1 MSSPKN
7 PPPRLPGND
16 PSEPLD
22 PRDSNRSAGPLPSG
36 AVPMDA
42 LPPGAL
48 PPGAFPEG
56 ALPPDALPPGA
67 IPPGALPEGALPP
80 DALPPGAI
88 PGGPAPGPGSGKIR
102 MKVMPKM
109 NARPY
114 VKRAAKLLGQHKL
127 MMSLSLFLSLIM
139 FLLPFLAAAA
149 FGPLI
154 KLFGDA
160 KGGDWNRVWSMTGSF
175 YDKTAQAD
183 GPGWF
188 SQSWLGDWLGTPVTF
203 TTIFIIWTSAIVLRN
218 VLDILRAWA
227 DANLEQRLLT
237 GLRQRL
243 YEHIQSLSLDFF
255 MGGQTGALMQRVLSE
270 TTAVQRLLT
279 QVLLTPVVDAIV
291 LVIVIAYLLALSWQM
306 TLVLFV
312 LGPLT
317 VLMFRYTSGKLQE
330 GAMGINMSAR
340 ELGAELE
347 ETINGISDIQVF
359 NAQPKRNARFR
370 EASKVAAKATASTTA
385 WMSLSNS
392 GAQVFISLTTA
403 LILLVAIL
411 LGQNWGLSFASAL
424 VFMQMAPNL
433 FTPVQRLIS
442 SYTMYQSLVPGIVS
456 TYELFDTNPTV
467 VEKPGAEKLGT
478 VHGDIAFENVVFG
491 YSPTQKVLNGV
502 SFEIKEGETV
512 AFVGP
517 IGCGKS
523 TIMNLTLRFLDPQQ
537 GRILLEGKDI
547 SQVTLTSLREQVS
560 KLSQFPFFLK
570 DTIRENI
577 RLGKADATDAEI
589 EEACKLAH
597 IHDVIVDRQR
607 MPKGYDTVVDV
618 QVPSGGQKRLIA
630 LARCL
635 LRKPEVLL
643 LDEPTENLD
652 ADQRNRLIQVIREY
666 ARERTCLV
674 ISHDLNFVAA
684 VSDRI
689 LVIDKGRIVDQGT
702 HDQLVQREGLYKT
715 LYQLKNVDPSLL
727 RTRGGGGGGQ
737 QLPGAPIPGMGMPG
751 GGMPGM
757 PGGGMPGM

>member
-1 MSSPKN
+1 MSK
-7 PPPRLPGND
+7 PPIPDMPVSGMSHERPSGQPIEMPAGQPPGDALPGNL
-16 PSEPLD
+16 PL
-22 PRDSNRSAGPLPSG
+22 G
-36 AVPMDA
+36 
-42 LPPGAL
+42 
-48 PPGAFPEG
+48 PEG
-56 ALPPDALPPGA
+56 
-67 IPPGALPEGALPP
+67 
-80 DALPPGAI
+80 I
-88 PGGPAPGPGSGKIR
+88 PGDMGPGGGKIR
-102 MKVMPKM
+102 MKEMPRM

-114 VKRAAKLLGQHKL
+114 LRRAFKLLGEHKPFVA
-127 MMSLSLFLSLIM
+127 LSLFFSLVM
-139 FLLPFLAAAA
+139 FLLPFVAAAA

-160 KGGDWNRVWSMTGSF
+160 AKTGNWNTVWTLSGSF
-175 YDKTAQAD
+175 YDKTATGGEA
-183 GPGWF
+183 GSF
-188 SQSWLGDWLGTPVTF
+188 SIPFITDWLATPLSF
-203 TTIFIIWTSAIVLRN
+203 TTIFVIWTCAIVLRN
-218 VLDILRAWA
+218 VLDIFRAWV

-237 GLRQRL
+237 GFRQKL
-243 YEHIQSLSLDFF
+243 YEHIQTLSLDFF

-279 QVLLTPVVDAIV
+279 QVVLTPVVDAIV
-291 LVIVIAYLLALSWQM
+291 LIIVISYLLALSWQM

-312 LGPLT
+312 MAPLT
-317 VLMFRYTSGKLQE
+317 VLMFRFTSAKLQH
-330 GAMGINMSAR
+330 GAMGINLSAR
-340 ELGAELE
+340 ELGSELE

-359 NAQPKRNARFR
+359 NAQPKRNARFW
-370 EASKVAAKATASTTA
+370 EASKNAAKSSASTTA

-403 LILLVAIL
+403 LILLFAIL
-411 LGQNWGLSFASAL
+411 LGQNWGLTFASAL

-456 TYELFDTNPTV
+456 TYELFDTKPTV
-467 VEKPGAEKLGT
+467 VEKPGAVALGE
-478 VHGDIAFENVVFG
+478 VHGDINFDNVVFG
-491 YSPTQKVLNGV
+491 YSPAQKVLNGV
-502 SFEIKEGETV
+502 SFEIKEGETI

-523 TIMNLTLRFLDPQQ
+523 TIMNLILRFLDPQQ

-547 SQVTLTSLREQVS
+547 SDATLNSLREQVS

-570 DTIRENI
+570 DTIRENV
-577 RLGKADATDAEI
+577 RLGRNEATNAEI

-597 IHDVIVDRQR
+597 IHDVIVDPQR
-607 MPKGYDTVVDV
+607 MPRGYDTVVDV
-618 QVPSGGQKRLIA
+618 QIPSGGQKRLIA

-684 VSDRI
+684 VADRI
-689 LVIDKGRIVDQGT
+689 VVIDKGRVVDQGT
-702 HDQLVQREGLYKT
+702 HDELIEREGLYKT

-727 RTRGGGGGGQ
+727 RTRGGDGGAKKGM
-737 QLPGAPIPGMGMPG
+737 PGAPIEGMGMPG
-751 GGMPGM
+751 GAMP
-757 PGGGMPGM
+757 GGMPG

>member
-1 MSSPKN
+1 MSK
-7 PPPRLPGND
+7 PPIHGM
-16 PSEPLD
+16 S
-22 PRDSNRSAGPLPSG
+22 
-36 AVPMDA
+36 
-42 LPPGAL
+42 
-48 PPGAFPEG
+48 PEG
-56 ALPPDALPPGA
+56 MSRERSSGQPIEMPTDGA
-67 IPPGALPEGALPP
+67 PGALPEGLPP
-80 DALPPGAI
+80 LGPEGMPGDK
-88 PGGPAPGPGSGKIR
+88 GPAGGKIR
-102 MKVMPKM
+102 MKEMPRM

-114 VKRAAKLLGQHKL
+114 LKRAFKLLGEHKPFVA
-127 MMSLSLFLSLIM
+127 LSLLFSLVM
-139 FLLPFLAAAA
+139 FLLPFVAAAA

-160 KGGDWNRVWSMTGSF
+160 AKTGNWNTVWTLSGSF
-175 YDKTAQAD
+175 YEKTAPA
-183 GPGWF
+183 GEAGSF
-188 SQSWLGDWLGTPVTF
+188 SIPFITDWLATPLSF
-203 TTIFIIWTSAIVLRN
+203 TTIFVIWTCAIVLRN
-218 VLDILRAWA
+218 VLDIFRAWV

-237 GLRQRL
+237 AFRQKL
-243 YEHIQSLSLDFF
+243 YEHIQTLSLDFF

-279 QVLLTPVVDAIV
+279 QVVLTPIVDAIV
-291 LVIVIAYLLALSWQM
+291 LIIVISYLLALSWQM

-312 LGPLT
+312 MAPLT
-317 VLMFRYTSGKLQE
+317 VLMFRFTSGKLQQ
-330 GAMGINMSAR
+330 GAMGINLSAR
-340 ELGAELE
+340 ELGSELE

-359 NAQPKRNARFR
+359 NAQPKRNARFW
-370 EASKVAAKATASTTA
+370 EASKNAARNTASTTA

-403 LILLVAIL
+403 LILLFAIL
-411 LGQNWGLSFASAL
+411 LGQKWGLTFASAL

-456 TYELFDTNPTV
+456 TYELFDTKPTV
-467 VEKPGAEKLGT
+467 VEKPGAVALGE
-478 VHGDIAFENVVFG
+478 VHGDITFDNVVFG

-502 SFEIKEGETV
+502 SFEIKEGETI

-523 TIMNLTLRFLDPQQ
+523 TIMNLILRFLDPQQ

-547 SQVTLTSLREQVS
+547 SNATLNSLREQVS

-570 DTIRENI
+570 DTIRENV
-577 RLGKADATDAEI
+577 RLGRNEATNAEI
-589 EEACKLAH
+589 EDACKLAH
-597 IHDVIVDRQR
+597 IHDVIVDPQR
-607 MPKGYDTVVDV
+607 MPRGYDTVVDV

-684 VSDRI
+684 VADRI
-689 LVIDKGRIVDQGT
+689 LVIDKGRVVDQGT
-702 HDQLVQREGLYKT
+702 HDELIQREGLYKT

-727 RTRGGGGGGQ
+727 RTRGDDGGAKKGVPGGR
-737 QLPGAPIPGMGMPG
+737 IEGMGMPG
-751 GGMPGM
+751 GAMP
-757 PGGGMPGM
+757 GGMPG